1 MKEAEVER
9 KTFLNVLLAA
19 PESEETRAITK
30 LVQHTAAP
38 VHCCRSCFG
47 KLSRISQIS
56 NELSSSLKNVH
67 EKLVKT
73 SYYTNI
79 SDQHQPDQLSSV
91 ITCTAKPMK
100 RPASSNATSTRKRRR
115 LFAPSASQSLSCGKS
130 SPGVCV
136 STCMNA
142 HHDQYH
148 TVYIPRLTMQLVST
162 CIIHMVASYLYTID
176 LSRRS

>member
-30 LVQHTAAP
+30 LVQHTANNKAMSAP

-67 EKLVKT
+67 EKLVK
-73 SYYTNI
+73 I
-79 SDQHQPDQLSSV
+79 S
-91 ITCTAKPMK
+91 
-100 RPASSNATSTRKRRR
+100 
-115 LFAPSASQSLSCGKS
+115 
-130 SPGVCV
+130 
-136 STCMNA
+136 
-142 HHDQYH
+142 
-148 TVYIPRLTMQLVST
+148 
-162 CIIHMVASYLYTID
+162 
-176 LSRRS
+176 